1 MGFDRLPVTG
11 QRSLYTYVRRRRQGY
26 GLRHTVRFT

>member
-11 QRSLYTYVRRRRQGY
+11 QRSLFTYVAAMKAGY